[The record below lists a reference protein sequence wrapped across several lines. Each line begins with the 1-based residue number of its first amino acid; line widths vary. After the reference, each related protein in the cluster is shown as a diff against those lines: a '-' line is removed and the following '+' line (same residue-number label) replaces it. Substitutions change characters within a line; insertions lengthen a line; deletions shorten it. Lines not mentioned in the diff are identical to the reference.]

1 MYTQRLGFKTGLLC
15 TQTVSR
21 HRERF
26 MSGVRHGIL
35 PEIEHTRMQKS
46 YKMAVFLCMV
56 MDGDLPLLPH

>member
-1 MYTQRLGFKTGLLC
+1 
-15 TQTVSR
+15 
-21 HRERF
+21 